1 MRPRTLQ
8 STLDQRAGALIG
20 RERER
25 AAVLDLVG
33 CDAPFVAVVHGI
45 AGVGKS
51 MLLRAAAVDAR
62 ARGTL
67 VVAVD
72 GRTLEPTERGFLTSL
87 GSALGTPL
95 ATIADATEALA
106 GDARVLLTIDTHEQL
121 RLLDAWL
128 RQSFVPALPQNVRLL
143 LAGRDTPS
151 AWQRDLGD
159 LLRTIRLE
167 NLSDEA
173 ARTLLRRA
181 GVDDAIARRVARV
194 AHGHPLSLQL
204 AAGALAERPGL
215 PAEDAVLGPM
225 VEELARLY
233 IDGLEPITRRAL
245 DAAAVLR
252 RTTLSLLEAMLPDD
266 DPAELFATLR
276 ALPFVE
282 LGSQG
287 LVVHDTLRVAT
298 SALLQASDPARH
310 RAHRRAAWTRLR
322 AELRTAGR
330 ADLWRYTADMLYL
343 VENPIVRDAFFPS
356 GSDELTVEPAR
367 AADGAAIA
375 AISAA
380 QQGPEANAVLDA
392 WWRSAPDAFRV
403 VRDAAGVVL
412 GFSSRCQ
419 PQDVSRSLLRH
430 DPVTAAWMEHL
441 RRAPVPSR
449 QRVLFERHALA
460 SGDIAMA
467 PLWLDI
473 KRVYLELRPHL
484 RRLYGAVPDVDRA
497 LTVLAPLG
505 FAALPGAPIRIGD
518 DAHWTLVNDFGPGS
532 IDGWLSEV
540 VGRELAAD
548 EPTVLDPAARRLV
561 LDGRGVDLSRLELD
575 VLRHPAAPRGRR
587 GHPRG
592 AAARGMGTP
601 VDGRK
606 LERRRGGGERAAEED
621 GRSRRRARDGPRRG
635 LPTLPARLGGQ
646 GARGDHPASWTP
658 GSQRAVTALTLY
670 TARCVRS

>member
-1 MRPRTLQ
+1 MSRRTLQ

-25 AAVLDLVG
+25 AALLELVER
-33 CDAPFVAVVHGI
+33 DVPLVAVVHGI

-67 VVAVD
+67 VVALD
-72 GRTLEPTERGFLTSL
+72 GRVFEPTERGFLTSL
-87 GSALGTPL
+87 GSALGTPV
-95 ATIADATEALA
+95 ATIADATGALA

-128 RQSFVPALPQNVRLL
+128 RQSVVPALPQNVRLL
-143 LAGRDTPS
+143 LAGRDAPS

-159 LLRTIRLE
+159 LLRTIRLD

-181 GVDDAIARRVARV
+181 GVGGAVAGRVARV
-194 AHGHPLSLQL
+194 ARGHPLSLQL

-233 IDGLEPITRRAL
+233 IDGLDPITRRAL
-245 DAAAVLR
+245 DAAAVVR
-252 RTTLSLLEAMLPDD
+252 RTTLTLLEAMLPDD
-266 DPAELFATLR
+266 DPAELFGALR
-276 ALPFVE
+276 MLPFVE
-282 LGSQG
+282 LGTEG
-287 LVVHDTLRVAT
+287 LVVHDTVRVAT

-367 AADGAAIA
+367 ALDRAAIA
-375 AISAA
+375 AISEA
-380 QQGPEANAVLDA
+380 QQGPEATALVDA
-392 WWRSAPDAFRV
+392 WWRSAPEAFRV
-403 VRDAAGVVL
+403 VRDAAGVVQ

-419 PQDVSRSLLRH
+419 PQDVSRSLLRS

-441 RRAPVPSR
+441 RRAPVPSH

-460 SGDIAMA
+460 LGDIAMA

-473 KRVYLELRPHL
+473 KRVYLELRPNL
-484 RRLYGAVPDVDRA
+484 RRLYGAVSDVDRA
-497 LTVLAPLG
+497 LLALTPLG
-505 FAALPGAPIRIGD
+505 FAALPGAPVQLGED
-518 DAHWTLVNDFGPGS
+518 TYWTLVNDFGPGS

-540 VGRELAAD
+540 VGRELAVE
-548 EPTVLDPAARRLV
+548 EPTVLDPRARRLV
-561 LDGRGVDLSRLELD
+561 LDGRAVDLSRLELD
-575 VLRHPAAPRGRR
+575 VLRHLQRR
-587 GHPRG
+587 EGVAVTREELLREVWGHQWTDANSNVVEAVISGLRRKMG
-592 AAARGMGTP
+592 DRAAALQTVRGVGY
-601 VDGRK
+601 
-606 LERRRGGGERAAEED
+606 
-621 GRSRRRARDGPRRG
+621 
-635 LPTLPARLGGQ
+635 RLGPL
-646 GARGDHPASWTP
+646 D
-658 GSQRAVTALTLY
+658 
-670 TARCVRS
+670 

>member
-1 MRPRTLQ
+1 MRRRTLQ

-25 AAVLDLVG
+25 AALLELVER
-33 CDAPFVAVVHGI
+33 DMPLVAFVHGI

-51 MLLRAAAVDAR
+51 MLLQAAAVDAR

-67 VVAVD
+67 VVALD
-72 GRTLEPTERGFLTSL
+72 GRAFEPTERGFLTSL

-95 ATIADATEALA
+95 ATIADATGALA

-181 GVDDAIARRVARV
+181 GVDGAVAERVARV
-194 AHGHPLSLQL
+194 ARGHPLSLQL

-233 IDGLEPITRRAL
+233 IDGLDRMTRRAL
-245 DAAAVLR
+245 DAAAVVR
-252 RTTLSLLEAMLPDD
+252 RTTLTLLEAMLPDD
-266 DPAELFATLR
+266 DPAELFGALR

-282 LGSQG
+282 LGAEG
-287 LVVHDTLRVAT
+287 LVVHDTVRVAT
-298 SALLQASDPARH
+298 STLLQASDPARH

-356 GSDELTVEPAR
+356 GSDELTIEPAR
-367 AADGAAIA
+367 AADRAAIA
-375 AISAA
+375 AMSAA
-380 QQGPEANAVLDA
+380 QQGPEATALVDA

-403 VRDAAGVVL
+403 VRDAAGVVQ
-412 GFSSRCQ
+412 GFSSLCQ
-419 PQDVSRSLLRH
+419 PQDVSRSLLRS

-449 QRVLFERHALA
+449 QRVLFNRHALA
-460 SGDIAMA
+460 CGDIAKA
-467 PLWLDI
+467 RLWLDV

-484 RRLYGAVPDVDRA
+484 RRLYLPVPDVDRA

-505 FAALPGAPIRIGD
+505 FAALPGAPVQIGE

-561 LDGRGVDLSRLELD
+561 LDGRAVDLSRLELD
-575 VLRHPAAPRGRR
+575 VLRHLQRR
-587 GHPRG
+587 EGVAVTREELLREVWGHQWTGASSNVVEAVVSGLRRKMG
-592 AAARGMGTP
+592 DRAAALETVRGVGY
-601 VDGRK
+601 
-606 LERRRGGGERAAEED
+606 
-621 GRSRRRARDGPRRG
+621 
-635 LPTLPARLGGQ
+635 RLGPL
-646 GARGDHPASWTP
+646 D
-658 GSQRAVTALTLY
+658 
-670 TARCVRS
+670 

>member
-1 MRPRTLQ
+1 L
-8 STLDQRAGALIG
+8 L
-20 RERER
+20 E
-25 AAVLDLVG
+25 LVEH
-33 CDAPFVAVVHGI
+33 DMPLVAVVHGI

-51 MLLRAAAVDAR
+51 MLLQAAAADAR

-67 VVAVD
+67 VVALD
-72 GRTLEPTERGFLTSL
+72 GRTFEPTERGLLTSL

-95 ATIADATEALA
+95 ATIADATGALA
-106 GDARVLLTIDTHEQL
+106 GDARVLLMIDTHEQL

-128 RQSFVPALPQNVRLL
+128 RQSFVPALPHNVRLL

-159 LLRTIRLE
+159 LLRTIRLD

-181 GVDDAIARRVARV
+181 GVDGAIAGRVAR
-194 AHGHPLSLQL
+194 AARGHPLSLQL

-233 IDGLEPITRRAL
+233 IDGLDPITRRAL
-245 DAAAVLR
+245 DAAAVVR
-252 RTTLSLLEAMLPDD
+252 RTTLTLLEAMLPDD
-266 DPAELFATLR
+266 DPAELFGALR

-282 LGSQG
+282 LGAEG
-287 LVVHDTLRVAT
+287 LVVHDTVRVAT

-343 VENPIVRDAFFPS
+343 VENPIVRNAFFPS
-356 GSDELTVEPAR
+356 GSDELTIEPAR
-367 AADGAAIA
+367 AADRAAITE
-375 AISAA
+375 ISAA
-380 QQGPEANAVLDA
+380 QQGPDATSLVDA
-392 WWRSAPDAFRV
+392 WWRAAPDTFRV
-403 VRDAAGVVL
+403 VRDAEGVVQ
-412 GFSSRCQ
+412 GFSSLCQ
-419 PQDVSRSLLRH
+419 PQDVSRSLLRG

-449 QRVLFERHALA
+449 QRVLFNRHALA
-460 SGDIAMA
+460 SADTAKA
-467 PLWLDI
+467 TLWLDV
-473 KRVYLELRPHL
+473 KRVYLELRPDL
-484 RRLYGAVPDVDRA
+484 RRLYVPVPDVDRA

-505 FAALPGAPIRIGD
+505 FAALPGAPVQIGK

-540 VGRELAAD
+540 VGRELGAD

-575 VLRHPAAPRGRR
+575 VLRHLQRR
-587 GHPRG
+587 EGVAVTREELLREVWGHQWTGASSNVVEAVVSGLRKKMG
-592 AAARGMGTP
+592 DRAAALETVRGVGY
-601 VDGRK
+601 
-606 LERRRGGGERAAEED
+606 
-621 GRSRRRARDGPRRG
+621 
-635 LPTLPARLGGQ
+635 RLGPL
-646 GARGDHPASWTP
+646 D
-658 GSQRAVTALTLY
+658 
-670 TARCVRS
+670 